1 MAKVKCHSCG
11 DDYGSLSKVCPW
23 CKAPNLNYNASEV
36 AAYESKQIKE
46 AISVLLPVAGIA
58 VAAIAIGT
66 TWWKGAAEKAREAQR
81 EFDSLPIHTQL
92 IKTKRASMTWRC
104 EEGIKAKLKD
114 PDSYRTADSYLYKGS
129 KDNESE
135 MVRAE
140 ISYRAKNSFGGYVM
154 GDATCGFDYQGR
166 LLYSTVR

>member
-1 MAKVKCHSCG
+1 MAKVKCHACG
-11 DDYGSLSKVCPW
+11 DDYGSLSEVCPW

-46 AISVLLPVAGIA
+46 ALSVLLPVAGIA

-81 EFDSLPIHTQL
+81 EFDSLPIHAQL
-92 IKTKRASMTWRC
+92 IKTKRASMTWSC
-104 EEGIKAKLKD
+104 EDAIKAKLKD
-114 PDSYRTADSYLYKGS
+114 PDSYKTADSYFYKGS
-129 KDNESE
+129 KDIESE

-154 GDATCGFDYQGR
+154 GDAICGFDYQGR
-166 LLYSTVR
+166 LLYSIIR